1 MNAPIDRG
9 VLCQPACRRCRH
21 NAHIPPCFSLRLHGR
36 IAVPACRRQ
45 LPAQTGQPLRCAPVR
60 APMRALQMW
69 PQLHCHQT
77 FLRLPGCDH
86 SWGQSAVERRVP
98 FGGDFRLGCC
108 KIVEACQHFFVR
120 AVWAAAAVCTG
131 GNDGLKA
138 VALFAAPPRLAVACG
153 CDLLRGQSAVA
164 RCVPLRGQRGLLRSE
179 VIEARQ
185 DLLPGADRAARS
197 GCVCASRLLRAS
209 GGRVRISTR
218 LFSPSPAARPAGADS
233 RFAQR
238 PTALQAPDRPTRG
251 RFRRAGAV
259 FRHRPGSR
267 SPPCGTG

>member
-1 MNAPIDRG
+1 MPTATSCTDGAAAALRT
-9 VLCQPACRRCRH
+9 CACTDACTPDV
-21 NAHIPPCFSLRLHGR
+21 AAAALPPDLF
-36 IAVPACRRQ
+36 AA
-45 LPAQTGQPLRCAPVR
+45 A
-60 APMRALQMW
+60 
-69 PQLHCHQT
+69 
-77 FLRLPGCDH
+77 GCDH
-86 SWGQSAVERRVP
+86 SWGQSAVARRVP

-185 DLLPGADRAARS
+185 DLLPGADRAAAQAA
-197 GCVCASRLLRAS
+197 CAHRDCCAP
-209 GGRVRISTR
+209 VVAAFAYPPDF
-218 LFSPSPAARPAGADS
+218 FS
-233 RFAQR
+233 
-238 PTALQAPDRPTRG
+238 
-251 RFRRAGAV
+251 V
-259 FRHRPGSR
+259 PGST
-267 SPPCGTG
+267 SCGR